1 MGEGPIPFSAIMRY
15 AECYGIDTVN
25 EFERFRKLIR
35 GMDSE
40 YLKFRAQQLDKTK
53 EKPFEA
59 SVTDVEGVAAIFR
72 GIAINK
78 AHLAND
84 EKPESP

>member
-25 EFERFRKLIR
+25 EFERFRRIIR

-40 YLKFRAQQLDKTK
+40 YLKFRAQSLDKTK

-72 GIAINK
+72 GIAIKK

-84 EKPESP
+84 EEPESP